1 MIKSFKKSTVSKT
14 PLDRMIKYVVDIL
27 SEKKN
32 EKIRTI
38 IPGFDSPQRVIRKST
53 SETYIP
59 EVTCVKIKQFRI
71 FAVETK
77 ETLEQGEPA
86 ERWKLFAQF
95 AKQNDALFYIVFPTG
110 QVAIVKNKLEDFN
123 IEANLWQA
131 PRA

>member
-1 MIKSFKKSTVSKT
+1 MIKSFKKSTELKS

-27 SEKKN
+27 AEKNN
-32 EKIRTI
+32 EKIHAT

-53 SETYIP
+53 GETYIP
-59 EVTCVKIKQFRI
+59 EVTSVKIKQFRI

-86 ERWKLFAQF
+86 ERWKLFSEF
-95 AKQNDALFYIVFPTG
+95 AKQNHALFYIVFPTG

-131 PRA
+131 PRT

>member
-59 EVTCVKIKQFRI
+59 EVTALKNNQFRI

-77 ETLEQGEPA
+77 EALEQGEP
-86 ERWKLFAQF
+86 EGRWKLFAEF
-95 AKQNDALFYIVFPTG
+95 AQQNAALFYIVFPAG
-110 QVAIVKNKLEDFN
+110 QVAIVKNKLEEFN
-123 IEANLWQA
+123 IEANLWQV
-131 PRA
+131 PLI

>member
-1 MIKSFKKSTVSKT
+1 MIKSFKKSTVLKS

-32 EKIRTI
+32 EKIRAT

-53 SETYIP
+53 GETYIP
-59 EVTCVKIKQFRI
+59 EVTAVKNNQFRI

-86 ERWKLFAQF
+86 GRWKLFAEF
-95 AKQNDALFYIVFPTG
+95 AKQNDALFYIVFPSG
-110 QVAIVKNKLEDFN
+110 QVAIIKNKLEEFD
-123 IEANLWQA
+123 IQANLWQA
-131 PRA
+131 PRT